1 MVGTIVRPSAA
12 TVIQLQPQ
20 IRAVAFDVDGT
31 LLFNRDNT
39 GTLYALAVHQVL
51 SQRGVNSVTPEELF
65 FRYSGKYEDGTN
77 DIIPAY
83 YRLVTDGGLWPRTI
97 PIADFRKAVR
107 ASLDLA
113 RRRAVDEGMN
123 GPAGGA
129 SELLRVLAHEG
140 LVLGFATSSLRE
152 MADPMLEVSFGE
164 VLQLIPVA
172 HRIYGDDLGPKIK
185 PDPLCYELLAQRM
198 KIDPQHIAVVE
209 DRPQGAVAGLC
220 ANCAQVITLEGDVT
234 DEDRQAFDDL
244 QGMEAQRLFRSLS
257 LLAIR
262 ATRSS

>member
-1 MVGTIVRPSAA
+1 MDGTIVRPSAA

-51 SQRGVNSVTPEELF
+51 SQRGAEPVDPGELF

-83 YRLVTDGGLWPRTI
+83 YRLVTDGGLWPKTI
-97 PIADFRKAVR
+97 SIADFRKDVW
-107 ASLDLA
+107 ASLDIA
-113 RRRAVDEGMN
+113 RQRAVAEGMN
-123 GPAGGA
+123 GPAAGA
-129 SELLRVLAHEG
+129 VDLLRALAKG
-140 LVLGFATSSLRE
+140 GVVLGFATSSLRE
-152 MADPMLEVSFGE
+152 MADPMLEVSFGTALE
-164 VLQLIPVA
+164 LIPAA

-185 PDPLCYELLAQRM
+185 PDPLCYELLAERM
-198 KIDPQHIAVVE
+198 KIDPQYVAVVE

-244 QGMEAQRLFRSLS
+244 QGMEPQRLCRSLS
-257 LLAIR
+257 LSAICG
-262 ATRSS
+262 TRS